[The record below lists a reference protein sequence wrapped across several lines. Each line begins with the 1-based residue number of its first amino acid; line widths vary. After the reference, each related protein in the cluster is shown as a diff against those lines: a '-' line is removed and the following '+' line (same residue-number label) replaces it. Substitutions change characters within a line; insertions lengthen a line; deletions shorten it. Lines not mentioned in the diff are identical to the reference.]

1 MMNRQNNKTGLRPNS
16 VAIAIWEN
24 EGGAPGHEFTEHQY
38 GRRVEADRS
47 WTVYHVFTGATAR
60 VDNDDLIGLSRS
72 QATSS
77 MMSLNLRTAERR
89 KQRISLLGL
98 APDPSSETAARRS

>member
-1 MMNRQNNKTGLRPNS
+1 MNRQNNETGPRRNTA
-16 VAIAIWEN
+16 AIAIREN
-24 EGGAPGHEFTEHQY
+24 EGGAPGRDLTEHQY
-38 GRRVEADRS
+38 GRRIEADRS

-60 VDNDDLIGLSRS
+60 VGNDNLSGLSRS

-89 KQRISLLGL
+89 KQRISLPAL
-98 APDPSSETAARRS
+98 ARDASRATVACQS

>member
-1 MMNRQNNKTGLRPNS
+1 MNGQRNQTDLERNTT
-16 VAIAIWEN
+16 AIAVWEN
-24 EGGAPGHEFTEHQY
+24 EGGAPSRDLTEHQY
-38 GRRVEADRS
+38 GRRVEIDRS

>member
-47 WTVYHVFTGATAR
+47 WTVYHVFTGVTAR
-60 VDNDDLIGLSRS
+60 VGNDDLIGLSRS
-72 QATSS
+72 QATSR
-77 MMSLNLRTAERR
+77 MMSLNLRNAECR
-89 KQRISLLGL
+89 KQRISLPALSRDASGE
-98 APDPSSETAARRS
+98 AVGCRS

>member
-1 MMNRQNNKTGLRPNS
+1 MNRQINETGLRRNTA
-16 VAIAIWEN
+16 AIAIWEN
-24 EGGAPGHEFTEHQY
+24 EGGAPSRDLTEHQY
-38 GRRVEADRS
+38 GRRVEIDRS

-72 QATSS
+72 QATSR